1 MATTEQNYYEI
12 LGTSKD
18 ASADDIKRAYR
29 KLALKFHP
37 DKNPDNK
44 KESEEKFKKV
54 SEAYEVLS
62 DPQKRAKYDQF
73 GHAGVDSSFGA
84 GGFSWDNFHHFDD
97 LRDIFGSD
105 IFSSFG
111 GDAFDS
117 FGAGRRGGPQH
128 GRDLGIELEIS
139 FKEAAFGTQK
149 TISIPRFET
158 CSRCNGSGQEPGSGR
173 TTCPKCN
180 GAGQIRT
187 TSGFFAVARTCDR
200 CRGEGTLIERPCK
213 ECGGTG
219 RVKATRRIEVKI
231 PAGVSNGSRLRISGE
246 GEAGL
251 KGGRRGNLYIY
262 ILVRPHSSFKR
273 RGNDVIYEKKID
285 FVQATLGCEVVMPTL
300 DGKVRMKIPPGT
312 QNDKIFR
319 LRGKGIP
326 FLRGR
331 GKGDELVVL
340 KIETPTNLT
349 RREKE
354 LLSEFAKLRG
364 KR

>member
-1 MATTEQNYYEI
+1 MATTKEDYYGI
-12 LGTSKD
+12 LSTSKD
-18 ASADDIKRAYR
+18 ASADEIKRAYR

-44 KESEEKFKKV
+44 KEAEEKFKKV

-105 IFSSFG
+105 IFSTFGGDIFGSFG
-111 GDAFDS
+111 GGRKG
-117 FGAGRRGGPQH
+117 GAQH
-128 GRDLGIELEIS
+128 GRDLGIELEVS
-139 FKEAAFGTQK
+139 FEEAALGTEK
-149 TISIPRFET
+149 TISIPRFEA
-158 CSRCNGSGQEPGSGR
+158 CSRCNGSGQEPGSRR

-180 GAGQIRT
+180 GAGQIRA
-187 TSGFFAVARTCDR
+187 TSGFFAVVRTCDR
-200 CRGEGTLIERPCK
+200 CHGEGTLIERPCK
-213 ECGGTG
+213 DCGGTG
-219 RVKATRRIEVKI
+219 RIKVTRKIEVKI
-231 PAGVSNGSRLRISGE
+231 PAGVSNGLRLRVPGE

-262 ILVRPHSSFKR
+262 ILVTPHPYFKR
-273 RGNDVIYEKKID
+273 HGNDVIYEKKIG
-285 FVQATLGCEVVMPTL
+285 FVEATLGCEMIIPTL
-300 DGKVRMKIPPGT
+300 SGKVRMKVPPGT

-319 LRGKGIP
+319 LRGKGIA
-326 FLRGR
+326 FLKGR
-331 GKGDELVVL
+331 GKGNELVVV

-349 RREKE
+349 KREKE
-354 LLSEFAKLRG
+354 LLLEFAKSR
-364 KR
+364 RE